1 MTLASLSKTERDRR
15 AEIERAEFLNDLGI
29 LDGPAIP
36 ELDALT
42 REAAEEFRVPMALIT
57 LIDSERQRIKSSV
70 GFRDFDIPRDIA
82 FCHHTIQRMRLLIV
96 ENTLDDPRF
105 SNNPMVRNPP
115 HIRFYAGAP
124 LTVGGQFRIG
134 GFCLLDDIP
143 RRFEPEDRPR
153 LWRYAE
159 DAARIIEK
167 LYMSGNLPGASEVPG
182 FNT

>member
-1 MTLASLSKTERDRR
+1 MTIASPPKTERDRR
-15 AEIERAEFLNDLGI
+15 TEMDRAQFLNDLGI

-42 REAAEEFRVPMALIT
+42 REAAAEFRVPMALTT

-70 GFRDFDIPRDIA
+70 GFQDFDIPRDMS
-82 FCHHTIQRMRLLIV
+82 FCHHTIRRMRLLIV

-105 SNNPMVRNPP
+105 CNNPLVRNPP
-115 HIRFYAGAP
+115 YIRFYAGAP

-143 RRFEPEDRPR
+143 RRFEAEDAPR

-159 DAARIIEK
+159 DAARIIERVF
-167 LYMSGNLPGASEVPG
+167 MAGNLPGASADSG
-182 FNT
+182 FQK

>member
-1 MTLASLSKTERDRR
+1 MTIASPPQTERDRR
-15 AEIERAEFLNDLGI
+15 TETQRAEFLNDLGI
-29 LDGPAIP
+29 LNGPAIP
-36 ELDALT
+36 DLNALT
-42 REAAEEFRVPMALIT
+42 QEAAAEFRVPIVLVT

-70 GFRDFDIPRDIA
+70 GFGDFNIPRDMA
-82 FCHHTIQRMRLLIV
+82 FCHHTIRRMRLLIV

-105 SNNPMVRNPP
+105 CNNPQVRNPP

-143 RRFEPEDRPR
+143 RRFEPEDGPR

-159 DAARIIEK
+159 DAARIIERVF
-167 LYMSGNLPGASEVPG
+167 MPENLPGTSACSG
-182 FNT
+182 SRK

>member
-1 MTLASLSKTERDRR
+1 MTIASLSKTERDRS
-15 AEIERAEFLNDLGI
+15 AEIERVQFLNNLGI
-29 LDGPAIP
+29 LNGPAIP

-42 REAAEEFRVPMALIT
+42 REAAEEFRVPMVLTT

-70 GFRDFDIPRDIA
+70 GFDRIDIPRDMA
-82 FCHHTIQRMRLLIV
+82 FCHHTIRRMRLLIV
-96 ENTLDDPRF
+96 ENALDDPRF

-115 HIRFYAGAP
+115 YIRFYAGAP

-159 DAARIIEK
+159 DASRIIER
-167 LYMSGNLPGASEVPG
+167 LFMSGKLPGTSVDSG
-182 FNT
+182 LNT